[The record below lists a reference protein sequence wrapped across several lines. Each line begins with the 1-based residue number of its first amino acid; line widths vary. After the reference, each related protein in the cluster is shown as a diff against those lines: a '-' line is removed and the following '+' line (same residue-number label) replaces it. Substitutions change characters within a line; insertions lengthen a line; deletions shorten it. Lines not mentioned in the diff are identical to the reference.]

1 MHASPSCP
9 RCAFK
14 AAGTVRS
21 AVSANGLMRCSKCG
35 STFRELG
42 PSKQVSACGEGTT
55 SPAVAST
62 VKIRSALGAVGI
74 QGTSSPHRFATTR
87 YARRSIGI
95 ALASVVGF
103 SIAFA
108 GALMNRETTSARA
121 PLEITALS
129 AESYDHD
136 GRIAVRVAARLV
148 NRSLEM
154 IAVGE
159 VTVTLS
165 DGSGQR
171 IYDWV
176 FVPAVSHLAPGESI
190 RFSTAHGSVPSPAS
204 RVHLRHGPAVAAIA
218 L

>member
-42 PSKQVSACGEGTT
+42 PHPQGAIAREGLVSPTL
-55 SPAVAST
+55 AST
-62 VKIRSALGAVGI
+62 LKIGFPAGAIGK
-74 QGTSSPHRFATTR
+74 QAAGSPYRFATMRNATR
-87 YARRSIGI
+87 HIGI
-95 ALASVVGF
+95 ALASMVGF

-108 GALMNRETTSARA
+108 GGWMNRETTSART
-121 PLEITALS
+121 PIEITALS

-136 GRIAVRVAARLV
+136 GRIAVKVAARLV

-190 RFSTAHGSVPSPAS
+190 RFSTANGSVPSPAS

>member
-1 MHASPSCP
+1 MHASPACP

-14 AAGTVRS
+14 AAGTIRS
-21 AVSANGLMRCSKCG
+21 AMSAKVLLRCSKCG

-42 PSKQVSACGEGTT
+42 PSKQNSARDEGIT

-62 VKIRSALGAVGI
+62 VKIRSAPGAVGT
-74 QGTSSPHRFATTR
+74 QGTSSPHRVSNRRFAK
-87 YARRSIGI
+87 RSTGI
-95 ALASVVGF
+95 VLASVAGF

-108 GALMNRETTSARA
+108 AGSMNRETTSARA
-121 PLEITALS
+121 PLEMTALS

-148 NRSLEM
+148 NRSQEM
-154 IAVGE
+154 IAVGD

-171 IYDWV
+171 IYAWV

-190 RFSTAHGSVPSPAS
+190 RFSTANGSVPSPAS
-204 RVHLRHGPAVAAIA
+204 KVHLRHGPAVAAIA

>member
-1 MHASPSCP
+1 MHASPACP

-14 AAGTVRS
+14 AGGTVRS

-42 PSKQVSACGEGTT
+42 PPQQGSTVREGPK
-55 SPAVAST
+55 SPALAST
-62 VKIRSALGAVGI
+62 FKIGLSAGAIGNEAA
-74 QGTSSPHRFATTR
+74 SPPYRFATMLN
-87 YARRSIGI
+87 ARRSIGI
-95 ALASVVGF
+95 ALASMVGF

-108 GALMNRETTSARA
+108 GAWMNRETKSART

-129 AESYDHD
+129 AESYEHD

-148 NRSLEM
+148 NRSQEM
-154 IAVGE
+154 IAVGD

-190 RFSTAHGSVPSPAS
+190 RFSTANGSVPSPAS
-204 RVHLRHGPAVAAIA
+204 KVHLRHGPAVAAIA